1 MASITEEELLEFL
14 KAIEEG
20 TIALQPEEC
29 IPQDIYAGNVPYT
42 ASNGW
47 RITIFNDCNEW
58 DYVDRVIAPD
68 GRSLRFDDIDNFM
81 SIAREYMPDDEVA
94 WSRYGIPGVHAIPLH
109 ELRRRCRSQGAPKGR
124 VSVRSVRRFIATSAR
139 RIIIAGCRHNIRR

>member
-1 MASITEEELLEFL
+1 MDLKSWPVSTEEELLEFL

-29 IPQDIYAGNVPYT
+29 IPQDIYAGDVPYT

-58 DYVDRVIAPD
+58 DYVDRVIAAD
-68 GRSLRFDDIDNFM
+68 GRSLRFDEIDDFM
-81 SIAREYMPDDEVA
+81 SVAREYTPDINVA
-94 WSRYGIPGVHAIPLH
+94 WSRYGIPGYMRFRCANCGVDIDAKVLT
-109 ELRRRCRSQGAPKGR
+109 EAEYLCDRCRGSSPPRQEG
-124 VSVRSVRRFIATSAR
+124 
-139 RIIIAGCRHNIRR
+139 

>member
-1 MASITEEELLEFL
+1 MTGITEEELLEFL

-20 TIALQPEEC
+20 TVSLQPEEC

-58 DYVDRVIAPD
+58 DYVDHVIAPD
-68 GRSLRFDDIDNFM
+68 GRSLNFDEIEDFM
-81 SIAREYMPDDEVA
+81 FIAREYTPDIEVA
-94 WSRYGIPGVHAIPLH
+94 WSRYRIPGYM
-109 ELRRRCRSQGAPKGR
+109 RFRCTNCGVDINAK
-124 VSVRSVRRFIATSAR
+124 VLIKAEYLCNL
-139 RIIIAGCRHNIRR
+139 CRGSSPGQEG

>member
-1 MASITEEELLEFL
+1 MAGITEEELLEFL

-20 TIALQPEEC
+20 TISLRPDEC

-58 DYVDRVIAPD
+58 DYVDHVIAPD
-68 GRSLRFDDIDNFM
+68 GRELSFDEIDDLM
-81 SIAREYMPDDEVA
+81 LVARDYTPDSEIAWR
-94 WSRYGIPGVHAIPLH
+94 RYGIPGYM
-109 ELRRRCRSQGAPKGR
+109 RFRCAKCGVDIKPKALTQAEYLCHRCGG
-124 VSVRSVRRFIATSAR
+124 SS
-139 RIIIAGCRHNIRR
+139 